1 MAGGDWRVLPY
12 APFMPADLKPGPAPA
27 RDYARLFGAMNEV
40 LKVLTSGGDEQDALR
55 RSFADATAGFAA
67 DKAILLAVEANA
79 PLRLRAICSGGL
91 TDAQVKACERGESVS
106 GVSSSVIRTVLDT
119 RRPRLIENPLFQK
132 DQDQTPALAGQ
143 AYSVL
148 CSPVM
153 DPLRDLALAVMYF
166 QKSGTTAEQAYG
178 DSDAMWLEGYASALG
193 RTFGFH
199 FQKERSERELK
210 ALLIAA
216 ERPDNAPELIG
227 DSAHAQALRREL
239 HETHI
244 PAAEAPDPE
253 PLLILGD
260 KGTGKDLVARY
271 VHAYSARRDHPFI
284 AVNCAE
290 ITDEMAAARFFGHR
304 KGAFTSAINDEPGF
318 FRAAHRGFLFLD
330 EIAELSLRAQATLL
344 RVLENRTLVPVGD
357 TREIRVDVQV
367 VLATNRDAA
376 RAVAEGALRADLFDR
391 FKTQAIRLQPLR
403 ERSWD
408 IPALA
413 QHWIAHHERRTRKKT
428 LGLDQEALRALV
440 SYGWPGNVRELA
452 RVCSLLIT
460 HARAG
465 ARLDRDLLARAC
477 PEILSGTP
485 NPKAGPVLWDDTPMR
500 SATRAFQ
507 RELILSRLE
516 RHNGHVR
523 KARESL
529 GLSKTTFHR
538 YAIALGITA
547 AGQGSKTEPD

>member
-1 MAGGDWRVLPY
+1 M
-12 APFMPADLKPGPAPA
+12 PGPSSDGGAASP

-55 RSFADATAGFAA
+55 RSFADASAGFGA
-67 DKAILLAVEANA
+67 DKALLLVVESEA
-79 PLRLRAICSGGL
+79 PLRLQAICSGGL
-91 TDAQVKACERGESVS
+91 SDAQVRACERGESVS
-106 GVSSSVIRTVLDT
+106 GVSSSVIRTVFNT

-132 DQDQTPALAGQ
+132 DQDQTPALAGHN
-143 AYSVL
+143 YSVL
-148 CSPVM
+148 CSPVL
-153 DPLRDLALAVMYF
+153 DPLRDVTLAVMYF
-166 QKSGTTAEQAYG
+166 QKTGTTPEEAYG
-178 DSDAMWLEGYASALG
+178 DTDGAWLEGYASALG
-193 RTFGFH
+193 RTFAFH
-199 FQKERSERELK
+199 FQRERSERELK
-210 ALLIAA
+210 DLLDP

-253 PLLILGD
+253 PLLILGE

-271 VHAYSARRDHPFI
+271 VHAYSARRGAPFV

-290 ITDEMAAARFFGHR
+290 ITDELAAARFFGHR
-304 KGAFTSAINDEPGF
+304 KGAFTSAITDEPGF

-330 EIAELSLRAQATLL
+330 EIADLSPRAQATLL

-357 TREIRVDVQV
+357 TKEIRVDVQV
-367 VLATNRDAA
+367 VLATNRDPAQ
-376 RAVAEGALRADLFDR
+376 AVEEGALRADLFDR

-408 IPALA
+408 VPALA

-440 SYGWPGNVRELA
+440 SYAWPGNVRELA

-460 HARAG
+460 HAKAG
-465 ARLDRDLLARAC
+465 ARLDRALLARAC
-477 PEILSGTP
+477 PEIVNGSP
-485 NPKAGPVLWDDTPMR
+485 NPNAGPVLWDDARMR
-500 SATRAFQ
+500 TATRAFQ

-516 RHNGHVR
+516 RHDWNTR
-523 KARESL
+523 AARLSL

-538 YAIALGITA
+538 YAAALDIKLPGP
-547 AGQGSKTEPD
+547 GSSR

>member
-1 MAGGDWRVLPY
+1 
-12 APFMPADLKPGPAPA
+12 
-27 RDYARLFGAMNEV
+27 MNEV
-40 LKVLTSGGDEQDALR
+40 LKVLTAGGDEHDALL
-55 RSFADATAGFAA
+55 RSFADAAAGFGA
-67 DKAILLAVEANA
+67 DKAVLLAVESDA
-79 PLRLRAICSGGL
+79 PRRLRAICSAGL
-91 TDAQVKACERGESVS
+91 TEAQVRACERGESVS
-106 GVSSSVIRTVLDT
+106 GVSSSVIRAALDT

-148 CSPVM
+148 CSPVV
-153 DPLRDLALAVMYF
+153 DCVREVGIAVMYF
-166 QKSGTTAEQAYG
+166 QKSGTRVEDAYG
-178 DSDAMWLEGYASALG
+178 DSDAAWLEGYASALG
-193 RTFGFH
+193 RTFAFH
-199 FQKERSERELK
+199 FQRERSERELK
-210 ALLIAA
+210 ELLSVAA
-216 ERPDNAPELIG
+216 PENAPELIG

-253 PLLILGD
+253 PLLILGE

-271 VHAYSARRDHPFI
+271 IHAYSARRDAPFV

-290 ITDEMAAARFFGHR
+290 ITDELAAARFFGHR
-304 KGAFTSAINDEPGF
+304 KGAFTSAISDEPGF

-330 EIAELSLRAQATLL
+330 EVADLSPRAQATLL

-357 TREIRVDVQV
+357 TKEIRVDVQV
-367 VLATNRDAA
+367 VLATNRDPVK
-376 RAVAEGALRADLFDR
+376 AVQDGALRADLFDR

-428 LGLDQEALRALV
+428 LGFDQEALRALV

-460 HARAG
+460 HARPG
-465 ARLDRDLLARAC
+465 ARLDRELLARAC
-477 PEILSGTP
+477 PEILNGTP
-485 NPKAGPVLWDDTPMR
+485 NPKAGPLVWDDARMR
-500 SATRAFQ
+500 NATRAFQ

-516 RHNGHVR
+516 RHDWNTR
-523 KARESL
+523 AARESL

-538 YAIALGITA
+538 YAAALGIKVPA
-547 AGQGSKTEPD
+547 SSR

>member
-1 MAGGDWRVLPY
+1 
-12 APFMPADLKPGPAPA
+12 MPASVSREATVPP

-40 LKVLTSGGDEQDALR
+40 LKVLTSGGDEEDALL
-55 RSFADATAGFAA
+55 RSFTDAAAGFAA
-67 DKAILLAVEANA
+67 DKSLLLAVESDS

-91 TDAQVKACERGESVS
+91 TDAQVRACERGESVS
-106 GVSSSVIRTVLDT
+106 GVSSSVIRAALDT
-119 RRPRLIENPLFQK
+119 RRLRLIENPLFQK

-148 CSPVM
+148 CSPVI
-153 DPLRDLALAVMYF
+153 DSLRDVGLAVMYF
-166 QKSGTTAEQAYG
+166 QKSGTSPELAYG
-178 DSDAMWLEGYASALG
+178 DSDAAWLEGYASALG
-193 RTFGFH
+193 RTFAFH
-199 FQKERSERELK
+199 FQRERNERELK
-210 ALLIAA
+210 GLLSEAA
-216 ERPDNAPELIG
+216 RPDNAPDLIG
-227 DSAHAQALRREL
+227 DSAHAQALRRVL

-253 PLLILGD
+253 PLLILGE

-271 VHAYSARRDHPFI
+271 IHAYSARRDHTFI

-290 ITDEMAAARFFGHR
+290 ITDDLAAARFFGHR
-304 KGAFTSAINDEPGF
+304 KGAFTSAVTDEPGF

-330 EIAELSLRAQATLL
+330 EIAELSPRAQGTLL

-357 TREIRVDVQV
+357 TKEVRVDVQV
-367 VLATNRDAA
+367 VLATNRDPAQ
-376 RAVAEGALRADLFDR
+376 AVAEGSLRGDLYDR

-440 SYGWPGNVRELA
+440 SYSWPGNVRELA
-452 RVCSLLIT
+452 RICSLLIT
-460 HARAG
+460 HAKAG
-465 ARLDRDLLARAC
+465 ARLDRDFLSHTC
-477 PEILSGTP
+477 PEILTGAQ
-485 NPKAGPVLWDDTPMR
+485 NPKASPVLWEDVPMR

-516 RHNGHVR
+516 RHDGNVR
-523 KARESL
+523 AARESL
-529 GLSKTTFHR
+529 GLTKTTFHR
-538 YAIALGITA
+538 YATALGITA
-547 AGQGSKTEPD
+547 GQRPSR